1 MRNIYSLKT
10 VTFWAAVVTVAVLSS
25 CKKEDKAKFL
35 FTATIESSTKTT
47 ININNVT
54 EIGTIAWEQGDN
66 ITVFDGNGV
75 EATLSATTS
84 GTTSGF
90 TLDDGQAE
98 PATAPYMA
106 IYNEGGSVTRNTITL
121 SDIQNW
127 SSSSVKA
134 PMYAPNTNSTELV
147 FKNLCGIM
155 VLTLDAPSSGIVP
168 KKVTNIVITANSALC
183 GSFLIDGDDY
193 SLQSLSNS
201 GNNTVTLVCGDG
213 VSIQG
218 SETFYIFLPPA
229 TYTSMTITIHTDDG
243 MVCTKTLQNTFTV
256 ERNCYYPFS
265 FTLSPVGGINGLF
278 TVGVNADNSP
288 KQIWF
293 SKGNIQYQA
302 STGTW
307 RFAEHQYDYVGD
319 ALSGNVYEGSVK
331 CNNCLISNTYSGW
344 IDFFGWGTSG
354 WNSGAVCYQPWSTS
368 TTPSDYYP
376 GGSYTNGLTGYYAE
390 ADWAWH
396 NAISNGGNAAHQWR
410 TLTQSEWHYL
420 FVTRTNAS
428 DKHGTGNIN
437 GVSGLIIL
445 PDNWTQPSG
454 CTFISGFPTNSN
466 SFDWTLNSY
475 TLAQWAQMEAS
486 GAVFLPAS
494 GRRYGTDA
502 GNVGGNSYYWSSTPY
517 SDGFTCGM
525 YFYATHVETG
535 AAHPH
540 YCGFSVRP
548 VKD

>member
-25 CKKEDKAKFL
+25 CKKEDNATIL
-35 FTATIESSTKTT
+35 FTATIESSAKTT

-127 SSSSVKA
+127 NSSSVKA

-168 KKVTNIVITANSALC
+168 KKVTKIVITANSALC

-218 SETFYIFLPPA
+218 SENFYIFLPPA

-278 TVGVNADNSP
+278 TINADGD
-288 KQIWF
+288 QVWF
-293 SKGNIQYQA
+293 SQGNLQYQA
-302 STGTW
+302 STNTW
-307 RFAEHQYDYVGD
+307 RFAEHQYDYVGS
-319 ALSGNVYEGSVK
+319 ANSN
-331 CNNCLISNTYSGW
+331 ISSTYSGW
-344 IDFFGWGTSG
+344 IYLFGWGTG
-354 WNSGAVCYQPWSTS
+354 DNPTLTS
-368 TTPSDYYP
+368 TTYTDYSTFVDW
-376 GGSYTNGLTGYYAE
+376 GS
-390 ADWAWH
+390 
-396 NAISNGGNAAHQWR
+396 NAIINGGNAVNQWR
-410 TLTQSEWHYL
+410 TLTQSEWYYL
-420 FVTRTNAS
+420 LNRRTNAS
-428 DKHGTGNIN
+428 SKCGAGNIN
-437 GVSGLIIL
+437 GVGGLIIL
-445 PDNWTQPSG
+445 PDSWTLPSG
-454 CTFISGFPTNSN
+454 CPQFNPGFAS
-466 SFDWTLNSY
+466 DWSRNSY
-475 TLAQWAQMEAS
+475 TLTQWAQMESA
-486 GAVFLPAS
+486 GAVFLPAA
-494 GRRYGTDA
+494 GNRGGTDLYL
-502 GNVGGNSYYWSSTPY
+502 VGSRGFYWSSTPY
-517 SDGFTCGM
+517 NEGHAYPMIFLSNYLFATNNSDRSN
-525 YFYATHVETG
+525 
-535 AAHPH
+535 
-540 YCGFSVRP
+540 GFSVRP
-548 VKD
+548 VR

>member
-1 MRNIYSLKT
+1 MRNINLLKT

-25 CKKEDKAKFL
+25 CKKEDNAKIL
-35 FTATIESSTKTT
+35 FTATIESSAKTT

-66 ITVFDGNGV
+66 ITVFDGNEV

-98 PATAPYMA
+98 PATVPYMA

-155 VLTLDAPSSGIVP
+155 VLTLDAPSSGNVP

-218 SETFYIFLPPA
+218 SENFYIFLPPA

-278 TVGVNADNSP
+278 TINPDGDQV
-288 KQIWF
+288 WF
-293 SKGNIQYQA
+293 SQGNLQYQA
-302 STGTW
+302 STNTW
-307 RFAEHQYDYVGD
+307 RFAEHQYDYVGTQTAD
-319 ALSGNVYEGSVK
+319 DLGNYGGNVSGSD
-331 CNNCLISNTYSGW
+331 NRNISSTYSGW
-344 IDFFGWGTSG
+344 IDLFGWGTGNNPTLAS
-354 WNSGAVCYQPWSTS
+354 STYTDYS
-368 TTPSDYYP
+368 TFVDW
-376 GGSYTNGLTGYYAE
+376 GS
-390 ADWAWH
+390 
-396 NAISNGGNAAHQWR
+396 NAISNGGNAVNQWR
-410 TLTQSEWHYL
+410 TLTQSEWRYL
-420 FVTRTNAS
+420 LNDRTDAS
-428 DKHGTGNIN
+428 SKRGTGNIN
-437 GVSGLIIL
+437 GVGGLIIL
-445 PDNWTQPSG
+445 PDSWTLPSG
-454 CTFISGFPTNSN
+454 CPQFNPGFASRW
-466 SFDWTLNSY
+466 SRNSY
-475 TLAQWAQMEAS
+475 TLAQWAQMESA
-486 GAVFLPAS
+486 GAVFLPA
-494 GRRYGTDA
+494 A
-502 GNVGGNSYYWSSTPY
+502 GNRRDTDVYAVGSGGFYWSSTPY
-517 SDGFTCGM
+517 NEDHAYRMLFYSVLYQANDSDRSN
-525 YFYATHVETG
+525 
-535 AAHPH
+535 
-540 YCGFSVRP
+540 GFSVRL
-548 VKD
+548 VR

>member
-1 MRNIYSLKT
+1 MRNINLLKT

-25 CKKEDKAKFL
+25 CKKEDNAKIL
-35 FTATIESSTKTT
+35 FTATIESSAKTT

-155 VLTLDAPSSGIVP
+155 VLTLDAPSSGNVP

-218 SETFYIFLPPA
+218 SENFYIFLPPA

-278 TVGVNADNSP
+278 TINADGD
-288 KQIWF
+288 QVWF
-293 SKGNIQYQA
+293 SQGNLQYQA
-302 STGTW
+302 STKTW
-307 RFAEHQYDYVGD
+307 RFAEHQYDYVGTQTAD
-319 ALSGNVYEGSVK
+319 DLGYYGGNVSGSD
-331 CNNCLISNTYSGW
+331 NHDISSTYSGW
-344 IDFFGWGTSG
+344 IDLFGWGTSG
-354 WNSGAVCYQPWSTS
+354 WNSGANCYQPWSTS
-368 TTPSDYYP
+368 TSYTDYYP
-376 GGSYTNGLTGYYAE
+376 GGSSTNGLTGAYAE

-410 TLTQSEWHYL
+410 TLTQSEWYYL
-420 FVTRTNAS
+420 LDKRTNAS
-428 DKHGTGNIN
+428 SKRGTGNIN
-437 GVSGLIIL
+437 GVGGLIIL
-445 PDNWTQPSG
+445 PDSWTQPSG
-454 CTFISGFPTNSN
+454 CPQFNPGFASRW
-466 SFDWTLNSY
+466 SRNSY
-475 TLAQWAQMEAS
+475 TLAQWAQMESA
-486 GAVFLPAS
+486 GAVFLPA
-494 GRRYGTDA
+494 A
-502 GNVGGNSYYWSSTPY
+502 GNRRDTDVYAVGSGGFYWSSTPY
-517 SDGFTCGM
+517 NEDHAYRMLFYSVLYSANDSDRSN
-525 YFYATHVETG
+525 
-535 AAHPH
+535 
-540 YCGFSVRP
+540 GFSVRP
-548 VKD
+548 VR